1 MKERSDGVAG
11 DQEAALDELE
21 APVERVILVLDR
33 DDAVVADAVQL
44 RDEPVTAD
52 LPETGQA
59 RDLPAHPE

>member
-52 LPETGQA
+52 LSETGQA
-59 RDLPAHPE
+59 LDLPAHPE